1 MNTSKSKSWQQPTC
15 GSSARHF
22 NSGVPRQHAEATTAP
37 EATERRRVR
46 GRAAIVLL
54 LAVVVLTSVA
64 SHVFAAEQ
72 HSLQGM
78 LLKVDREHGVIEVS
92 CNAVPGYME
101 AMVMEFVVRKPAELR
116 TIEPGSTVSFNMVEE
131 RHQVYAEHLQPV
143 AGESPEAEPAEAAR
157 LTYLHRVLSPA
168 VAARMVSVGGLV
180 PDFTLTDQTHTPT
193 RLEYFKGKVV
203 VLSFT
208 YSRCPN
214 PNYCFRLS
222 NNLSIL
228 SKRFRDSMGR
238 DLMLMTIVIDPDND
252 RGRAL
257 QRYADIWKADPRGWR
272 FLTGSLP
279 EVSSVAE
286 LFGMSFW
293 SDEGFLTHPFHTV
306 VIDRSGHLAANVE
319 GNQFAATQLGDLV
332 QTVMQREPAHAS
344 SVRVNPGH

>member
-1 MNTSKSKSWQQPTC
+1 M
-15 GSSARHF
+15 ARQRIEAAPARQAIE
-22 NSGVPRQHAEATTAP
+22 PRRA
-37 EATERRRVR
+37 
-46 GRAAIVLL
+46 GGGAAIVLL
-54 LAVVVLTSVA
+54 LAAAVLTSAA

-72 HSLQGM
+72 HSLRGM
-78 LLKVDREHGVIEVS
+78 LLKVDREHGVIVVS

-101 AMVMEFVVRKPAELR
+101 SMVMEFVVHRPAELR
-116 TIEPGSTVSFNMVEE
+116 AIEPGTTVSFNMVEQK
-131 RHQVYAEHLQPV
+131 HQVYAEHLQQI

-157 LTYLHRVLSPA
+157 LTYLHRVLSPTA
-168 VAARMVSVGGLV
+168 AARVVPVGGLV
-180 PDFTLTDQTHTPT
+180 PDFTLSDQTHAPT
-193 RLEYFKGKVV
+193 RLEHFRGKVV

-228 SKRFRDSMGR
+228 GKRFRESMGR

-252 RGRAL
+252 RGKAL
-257 QRYADIWKADPRGWR
+257 QSYAEIWRADPRGWR

-306 VIDRSGHLAANVE
+306 VIDRSGRLAANVE

-332 QTVMQREPAHAS
+332 QTVMQREPAHQPSA
-344 SVRVNPGH
+344 RVKAGH